1 MRLRYALLALFGM
14 AGVAIP
20 TLWLA
25 EMVWG
30 DWDIPSQP
38 SRPPWGSTSVD
49 EAPIYRGAANVF
61 IENRSGKPAR
71 LVQRA
76 VLCERPGDP
85 CGSWTMDLFLPAEGG
100 RSPAWTRF
108 FLQAGT
114 SRVTLAFVDE
124 QGGSLQ
130 DITVTV
136 DFARGIECDVHVTL
150 QGDRILTTSCKPRGP
165 FSTTSF

>member
-1 MRLRYALLALFGM
+1 LRLRYALLALFGM

-49 EAPIYRGAANVF
+49 EAPIYWGAANVF

-136 DFARGIECDVHVTL
+136 DLARGIECDVHVTL